1 MHIIV
6 IVTISYVC
14 DRTAKSSLQLQ
25 AKRNSF
31 KKQGD
36 IYQ

>member
-1 MHIIV
+1 MQIIV
-6 IVTISYVC
+6 IVTISYVF

-25 AKRNSF
+25 AKRIPL